1 MGEKG
6 ERLMEKLEENHEII
20 EKIIDRIVI
29 LEKTGALKTLED
41 LAAFVKVA
49 EDTLSDE
56 IVKKNA
62 ELITNLSLISAKF
75 TSERSLVLLDSIGD
89 AICRCEREPEPVGL
103 AGLIRALSDPD
114 VKLAM
119 GFLVNLAKSL
129 GQALRERA

>member
-1 MGEKG
+1 MSEKA
-6 ERLMEKLEENHEII
+6 EKFI
-20 EKIIDRIVI
+20 EKIAENEEILEKVVDRIVM

-41 LAAFVKVA
+41 FAAFIKVA

-62 ELITNLSLISAKF
+62 ELITNLSLVSAKF
-75 TSERSLVLLDSIGD
+75 MNDKSLALLDAMGD
-89 AICRCEREPEPVGL
+89 AICRCEKEPEPVGL
-103 AGLIRALSDPD
+103 VGLMRALSDPD

-129 GQALRERA
+129 GKALRERA

>member
-1 MGEKG
+1 MSEKA
-6 ERLMEKLEENHEII
+6 EKFI
-20 EKIIDRIVI
+20 EKIAENEEILEKVVDRIVM

-41 LAAFVKVA
+41 FASFIKVA

-62 ELITNLSLISAKF
+62 ELITNLSLVSAKF
-75 TSERSLVLLDSIGD
+75 MNDKSLALLDAMGD
-89 AICRCEREPEPVGL
+89 AICRCEKEPEPVGL
-103 AGLIRALSDPD
+103 VGLMRALSDPD

-129 GQALRERA
+129 GKALRERA